1 MAFTHLLSPM
11 KVGNKVYK
19 NRIVSAPMAFSLV
32 AQNPMAAEVSYR
44 KLEGPQKEARPVLF
58 LVRQMSTSVTQ
69 CVSQASNHL
78 ILQNRKKIWRHSKQ

>member
-19 NRIVSAPMAFSLV
+19 NRIVSAPMAFALV

-44 KLEGPQKEARPVLF
+44 KLEGPAKGGNA
-58 LVRQMSTSVTQ
+58 
-69 CVSQASNHL
+69 CVILGETDVKYVSRDSNHL
-78 ILQNRKKIWRHSKQ
+78 ILQNRKKIWRHSMR